1 MPSLSLSTCI
11 HTGGIDSSD
20 ESIPFWNQFLLRN
33 QFQGIDY
40 PLLRWAVAG
49 VAPDLPALL
58 PRGEAQEDR
67 PPASTQR
74 EAHLRRSG
82 LGHSIIK

>member
-1 MPSLSLSTCI
+1 M
-11 HTGGIDSSD
+11 
-20 ESIPFWNQFLLRN
+20 
-33 QFQGIDY
+33 
-40 PLLRWAVAG
+40 AG

-58 PRGEAQEDR
+58 PRGEAQEDH

-82 LGHSIIK
+82 LRNFIIK